1 MEGAE
6 EERSPKAE
14 PRKELCYGTATDPR
28 VFTSRS
34 DHSIRIRKRTLSC
47 RVRQAAEGR
56 DLLGD
61 ISASQSY
68 RAQLVKV
75 DTRQALLAA
84 TEASNSTAYRY
95 KEDL

>member
-1 MEGAE
+1 
-6 EERSPKAE
+6 
-14 PRKELCYGTATDPR
+14 LCYGTATDPR
-28 VFTSRS
+28 VFTSLS
-34 DHSIRIRKRTLSC
+34 EHSIRVRKRTLSC
-47 RVRQAAEGR
+47 RVRQAAERR

>member
-28 VFTSRS
+28 VFTSLS
-34 DHSIRIRKRTLSC
+34 EHSIRVRKRTLSC

>member
-1 MEGAE
+1 MQMEGAE

-28 VFTSRS
+28 VFTSLS
-34 DHSIRIRKRTLSC
+34 EHSIRVRKRTLSC

-68 RAQLVKV
+68 RAQLVKG
-75 DTRQALLAA
+75 DTKRIARC
-84 TEASNSTAYRY
+84 N
-95 KEDL
+95 